1 MNCILLIFNQ
11 IDNSNLISQIECQKN
26 KNELRFSK
34 SAPYIAFCLNIK
46 QAGLL
51 KKYTTKLSR

>member
-1 MNCILLIFNQ
+1 MNCILLIFNR

-26 KNELRFSK
+26 YSELRFSK

-51 KKYTTKLSR
+51 KYYTTK